1 MWKFLLGP
9 LLLGATYIG
18 GSIYGSDSEQLVR
31 KSPSDTYAAAEQA
44 IDGAEQS
51 GTIDLEGG
59 KQIPYELKVD
69 RALDQRLDLALMMDG
84 KKGAQV
90 AVTFTPQDGGQATL
104 ITARVHADH
113 AVLRETL
120 AGTEK
125 ARLAY
130 APDWLLNITLRPVLQ
145 KLAEQIERGE
155 TVGDPMHG
163 FQSQADW
170 EASLPPDK
178 QKQIQEWRQYDASRP
193 MVDPNEA
200 ARNYLKG
207 SH

>member
-1 MWKFLLGP
+1 MM
-9 LLLGATYIG
+9 
-18 GSIYGSDSEQLVR
+18 
-31 KSPSDTYAAAEQA
+31 
-44 IDGAEQS
+44 
-51 GTIDLEGG
+51 GG
-59 KQIPYELKVD
+59 KQ
-69 RALDQRLDLALMMDG
+69 
-84 KKGAQV
+84 GAQV
-90 AVTFTPQDGGQATL
+90 AVTFAPQDGGQATL
-104 ITARVHADH
+104 ITAKVHADH

-120 AGTEK
+120 AGTDK

-145 KLAEQIERGE
+145 KLADQIERGE

-193 MVDPNEA
+193 MVDPNA
-200 ARNYLKG
+200 DAQKYLKG
-207 SH
+207 GH

>member
-31 KSPSDTYAAAEQA
+31 KSPSETYAAAEQA
-44 IDGAEQS
+44 IDRAEQS

-59 KQIPYELKVD
+59 KPIPYELKVD

-84 KKGAQV
+84 KQGAQV
-90 AVTFTPQDGGQATL
+90 AVTFAPQDGGQATL

-120 AGTEK
+120 AGTDK

-145 KLAEQIERGE
+145 KLAGQIERGE

-193 MVDPNEA
+193 TVDPNA
-200 ARNYLKG
+200 DAQKYLKG
-207 SH
+207 GH